1 MKTTITERGQVS
13 IPAKL
18 RREMHLAPGQV
29 VIWEKISATE
39 CRVTVSPPPKVKPDP
54 VAALNFAREHGLE
67 SMPTDEWMRILRE
80 GEEE

>member
-1 MKTTITERGQVS
+1 ME
-13 IPAKL
+13 L
-18 RREMHLAPGQV
+18 RREMHLRLGQA

-39 CRVTVSPPPKVKPDP
+39 WRVIVSPPSKVKSDP

-67 SMPTDEWMRILRE
+67 TMPMDEWMRILRE